1 MPTEL
6 TSKQLY
12 FRLLKYVAPYWR
24 VFAIAI
30 VAMVVSAAA
39 EAGFPALLKPLL
51 DGSFVEKDPTTM
63 QLMPFLLVGIV
74 LLRGIASFASS
85 YAMSWVANK
94 MVMDLREAMFKHLVT
109 LPTRYYDERA
119 SGNLIASIAFNV
131 SAVTEAGTSVIT
143 VLVKDSVTLIG
154 LLGWMFY
161 LNWELTLI
169 ALTITPL
176 VALIVRAVSRRIR
189 SVSRSSQKA
198 LGHITHV
205 LEEAIQGHR
214 VVKVFG
220 GQRYETG
227 RFTNAVNHARLLN
240 MKQVIASATGVP
252 MVQLLAGISLA
263 IILFIATRQTAANEL
278 TVGGFVSFLAAMLM
292 LLSPLKRLTSINEPL
307 QRGLAAAEMIFDL
320 LDETPERDTG
330 TIEVRRARGEI
341 VFDHISLAYDRG
353 ANRALDDINLSI
365 RAGETV
371 ALVGPSGG
379 GKTSLVNLIPRFYHP
394 TEGRILLDGQDLET
408 LTLDSLRANIAL
420 VSQDVV
426 LFNDTLAA
434 NIAYGQRPDIS
445 EQEIIAAAE
454 AAHAMEFIKDMPL
467 GLQTEIGER
476 GVRLSG
482 GQRQRI
488 AIARAILKNA
498 PILILDEA
506 TSALDSASER
516 HVQAALE
523 TLMQNRTTIVIAH
536 RLSTIENADR
546 IVVMQ
551 KGRIVEIGSHNEL
564 LEKNGV
570 YANLHRIQF
579 AQSGVIGDSSQ
590 QASQ

>member
-1 MPTEL
+1 MSAQL
-6 TSKQLY
+6 TSRQLY

-24 VFAIAI
+24 VFVIAI
-30 VAMVVSAAA
+30 IAMVVSAGA

-51 DGSFVEKDPTTM
+51 DGSFVEKDPFTM
-63 QLMPFLLVGIV
+63 QIMPFVLVGAM
-74 LLRGIASFASS
+74 LLRGIASFISS

-94 MVMDLREAMFKHLVT
+94 MVMDLRDAMFRHLVT
-109 LPTRYYDERA
+109 LPTRFYDERS
-119 SGNLIASIAFNV
+119 SGNLIAGVAFNV

-143 VLVKDSVTLIG
+143 VLVKDTVTLLG

-161 LNWELTLI
+161 LNWKLTLI
-169 ALTITPL
+169 ALTVTPL

-189 SVSRSSQKA
+189 SVSRESQSA

-205 LEEAIQGHR
+205 LEESIQGHR
-214 VVKVFG
+214 VVKIFG
-220 GQRYETG
+220 GQPYEIG
-227 RFTNAVNHARLLN
+227 RFGDAINRARLLN
-240 MKQVIASATGVP
+240 MKQVIASVSS
-252 MVQLLAGISLA
+252 VQVIQLLAAISLA
-263 IILFIATRQTAANEL
+263 IILFIATRQTASNEL
-278 TVGGFVSFLAAMLM
+278 TVGGFVSFLTAMLM
-292 LLSPLKRLTSINEPL
+292 LLSPLKRLTNINEAL
-307 QRGLAAAEMIFDL
+307 QKGLAAAEMIFGL
-320 LDETPERDTG
+320 LDAAAERDAG
-330 TIEVRRARGEI
+330 TVKLERARGEI
-341 VFDHISLAYDRG
+341 AFERVGLSYGHGSRPALENVDLA
-353 ANRALDDINLSI
+353 IH
-365 RAGETV
+365 AGETV

-394 TEGRILLDGQDLET
+394 SQGRILIDGHDIES

-426 LFNDTLAA
+426 LFNDSIAA
-434 NIAYGQRPDIS
+434 NIAYGQQRAIS

-454 AAHAMEFIKDMPL
+454 AAHAVEFIQHMPS

-506 TSALDSASER
+506 TSALDSASEQ

-551 KGRIVEIGSHNEL
+551 EGRIAEIGTHAEL
-564 LEKNGV
+564 LAKNGV

-579 AQSGVIGDSSQ
+579 AATAHPSP
-590 QASQ
+590 AA

>member
-1 MPTEL
+1 MSAQL
-6 TSKQLY
+6 TSRQLY

-24 VFAIAI
+24 VFVIAI
-30 VAMVVSAAA
+30 IAMVVSAGA

-51 DGSFVEKDPTTM
+51 DGSFVNKDPFIM
-63 QLMPFLLVGIV
+63 QIMPFVLVGAMM
-74 LLRGIASFASS
+74 LRGIASFVSS

-94 MVMDLREAMFKHLVT
+94 MVMDLRDAMFRHLVT
-109 LPTRYYDERA
+109 LPTRYYDERS
-119 SGNLIASIAFNV
+119 SGNLIASVAFNV
-131 SAVTEAGTSVIT
+131 TAVTEAGTSVIT
-143 VLVKDSVTLIG
+143 VLVKDTVTLLG

-161 LNWELTLI
+161 LNWKLTLI
-169 ALTITPL
+169 ALTVTPL
-176 VALIVRAVSRRIR
+176 VAWIVRMVSRRIR
-189 SVSRSSQKA
+189 SVSRDSQSA
-198 LGHITHV
+198 IGHITHV
-205 LEEAIQGHR
+205 LEESIQGHR
-214 VVKVFG
+214 VVKIFG
-220 GQRYETG
+220 GQHYEIG
-227 RFTNAVNHARLLN
+227 RFADAVNKARLLN
-240 MKQVIASATGVP
+240 MKQVVASVSS
-252 MVQLLAGISLA
+252 VQVIQLLAAISLA
-263 IILFIATRQTAANEL
+263 VILIIATHQTASNEL
-278 TVGGFVSFLAAMLM
+278 TVGGFVSFLTAMLM
-292 LLSPLKRLTSINEPL
+292 LLSPLKRLTNVNEAL
-307 QRGLAAAEMIFDL
+307 QRGLASAEMIFNL
-320 LDETPERDTG
+320 LDATAERDTG
-330 TIEVRRARGEI
+330 TIKLERARGVI
-341 VFDHISLAYDRG
+341 QFDHVGLTYDHGSRPALA
-353 ANRALDDINLSI
+353 DIHLGI
-365 RAGETV
+365 HAGETI

-394 TEGRILLDGQDLET
+394 THGRILLDGNDLES

-426 LFNDTLAA
+426 LFNDTIAA
-434 NIAYGQRPDIS
+434 NIAYGQQRAVS

-454 AAHAMEFIKDMPL
+454 AAHAMEFIQHMPA

-506 TSALDSASER
+506 TSALDSASEQ

-523 TLMQNRTTIVIAH
+523 MLMQDRTTIVIAH

-551 KGRIVEIGSHNEL
+551 EGRIAEIGTHAEL
-564 LEKNGV
+564 LAKHGI

-579 AQSGVIGDSSQ
+579 AAAEPS
-590 QASQ
+590 APTT

>member
-1 MPTEL
+1 MSAQL
-6 TSKQLY
+6 TSRQLY

-24 VFAIAI
+24 VFVIAI
-30 VAMVVSAAA
+30 IAMVVSAGA

-51 DGSFVEKDPTTM
+51 DGSFVNKDPFIM
-63 QLMPFLLVGIV
+63 QIMPFVLVGAMM
-74 LLRGIASFASS
+74 LRGIASFVSS

-94 MVMDLREAMFKHLVT
+94 MVMDLRDAMFRHLVT
-109 LPTRYYDERA
+109 LPTRYYDERS
-119 SGNLIASIAFNV
+119 SGNLIASVAFNV
-131 SAVTEAGTSVIT
+131 TAVTEAGTSVIT
-143 VLVKDSVTLIG
+143 VLVKDTVTLLG

-161 LNWELTLI
+161 LNWKLTLI
-169 ALTITPL
+169 ALTVTPL
-176 VALIVRAVSRRIR
+176 VAWIVRMVSRRIR
-189 SVSRSSQKA
+189 SVSRDSQSA
-198 LGHITHV
+198 IGHITHV
-205 LEEAIQGHR
+205 LEESIQGHR
-214 VVKVFG
+214 VVKIFG
-220 GQRYETG
+220 GQHYEIG
-227 RFTNAVNHARLLN
+227 RFADAVNKARLLN
-240 MKQVIASATGVP
+240 MKQVVASVSS
-252 MVQLLAGISLA
+252 VQVIQLLAAISLA
-263 IILFIATRQTAANEL
+263 VILIIATHQTASNEL
-278 TVGGFVSFLAAMLM
+278 TVGGFVSFLTAMLM
-292 LLSPLKRLTSINEPL
+292 LLSPLKRLTNVNEAL
-307 QRGLAAAEMIFDL
+307 QRGLASAEMIFNL
-320 LDETPERDTG
+320 LDATAERDTG
-330 TIEVRRARGEI
+330 TIKLERARGEI
-341 VFDHISLAYDRG
+341 QFDHVGLTYDHGSRPALA
-353 ANRALDDINLSI
+353 DIHLGI
-365 RAGETV
+365 HAGETI

-394 TEGRILLDGQDLET
+394 THGRILLDGNDLES

-426 LFNDTLAA
+426 LFNDTIAA
-434 NIAYGQRPDIS
+434 NIAYGQQRAVS

-454 AAHAMEFIKDMPL
+454 AAHAMEFIQHMPT

-506 TSALDSASER
+506 TSALDSASEQ

-523 TLMQNRTTIVIAH
+523 MLMQDRTTIVIAH

-551 KGRIVEIGSHNEL
+551 EGRIAEIGTHAEL
-564 LEKNGV
+564 LAKHGI

-579 AQSGVIGDSSQ
+579 AAAEPS
-590 QASQ
+590 APTT